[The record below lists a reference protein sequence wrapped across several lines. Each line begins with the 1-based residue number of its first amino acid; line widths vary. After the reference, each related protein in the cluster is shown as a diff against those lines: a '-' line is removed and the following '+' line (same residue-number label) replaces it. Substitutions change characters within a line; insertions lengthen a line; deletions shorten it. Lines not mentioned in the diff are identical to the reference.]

1 MDMLRR
7 ILSHTSNSRSK
18 HSTSYLY
25 SILHTI
31 GIEHFTFLYVPVPPF
46 LRKALEK
53 QLIHWFKPSLNMQ
66 HKGDF
71 KSNIV
76 QDPSIPPAL
85 KPALISFK
93 QTHPTCEASYN
104 INSACFK
111 KPTSLAKHTTSSTSS
126 FPSSFTQ
133 YHDPDR
139 KLTAINLLSLI
150 TDFSH
155 KFIFKPFHVD
165 VTYGE
170 TDLTN
175 FSFIQTEMEKSYA
188 FGSTYDDGNI
198 VYLSVDKLISHLK
211 SNTISS
217 FLFVP
222 FAPNVLL
229 KFHTSSV
236 VLPAI
241 AKGNLSAMTVL
252 NNCHPYELFNLY
264 NQCGRMSS
272 LLLQSLAKQKL
283 SDLCFQLFHSR
294 PTKTIPF
301 IIKVNEALSQNKV
314 KTVLFSFL
322 KTLPISINMLLL
334 LQMQTKVVFKSHP
347 KTAVLFCNH
356 IAWCRKWSEKPFTCN
371 CASLFP
377 ILWAQ
382 PYRSTHFHPWPF
394 NFIHL

>member
-93 QTHPTCEASYN
+93 QTHPTCQASYN

-150 TDFSH
+150 TDFLH
-155 KFIFKPFHVD
+155 KF
-165 VTYGE
+165 
-170 TDLTN
+170 
-175 FSFIQTEMEKSYA
+175 
-188 FGSTYDDGNI
+188 
-198 VYLSVDKLISHLK
+198 
-211 SNTISS
+211 
-217 FLFVP
+217 
-222 FAPNVLL
+222 
-229 KFHTSSV
+229 
-236 VLPAI
+236 
-241 AKGNLSAMTVL
+241 VL
-252 NNCHPYELFNLY
+252 N
-264 NQCGRMSS
+264 
-272 LLLQSLAKQKL
+272 
-283 SDLCFQLFHSR
+283 
-294 PTKTIPF
+294 
-301 IIKVNEALSQNKV
+301 
-314 KTVLFSFL
+314 
-322 KTLPISINMLLL
+322 
-334 LQMQTKVVFKSHP
+334 
-347 KTAVLFCNH
+347 
-356 IAWCRKWSEKPFTCN
+356 
-371 CASLFP
+371 
-377 ILWAQ
+377 
-382 PYRSTHFHPWPF
+382 HFM
-394 NFIHL
+394 